1 MNHSRNSSPHLEENS
16 PSPNPA
22 QPREPQLQK
31 TEETHRLKVLTGRE
45 ATPKEHV
52 EEVLG
57 GDVGLEAAVEVGV
70 AVAVAGGAELLVPEL
85 VVLLPLLGAAQHGVR
100 VPDGCGT
107 QRATITHSAPS
118 SHLQPCTGPQH
129 LPFSSCKARGS
140 AGPVS
145 LQRALG

>member
-1 MNHSRNSSPHLEENS
+1 M
-16 PSPNPA
+16 
-22 QPREPQLQK
+22 
-31 TEETHRLKVLTGRE
+31 LTGRK

-107 QRATITHSAPS
+107 QGGRISSISSFLPAAAPHSAS
-118 SHLQPCTGPQH
+118 VCLSHRAKREIRLPPRLCNGH
-129 LPFSSCKARGS
+129 LARGS
-140 AGPVS
+140 GKARQEETTQGKIP
-145 LQRALG
+145 